1 MIFVRSSGAS
11 DVGPTMLAM
20 SMTTGWN
27 FADVWETVAET
38 IPEAP
43 ALVHGDR
50 VVTWADFDVRAA
62 GVAAA
67 ILRAGVTEGTS
78 VAQYLTNR
86 PEYLEAVFAAF
97 KLGLAPVNTNYRYV
111 DAELVYLWD
120 NADTSVVVFEGQ
132 FTERIEGLRDQVPD
146 VRLWLWVDDGHG
158 ACPEWAESYEDAAS
172 SGAARTVA
180 PWGRSGDSLYLLYTG
195 GTTGMPK
202 GVMWRNDDLVLV
214 LNDGAPRSR
223 SLPDDVD
230 LDHIR
235 KITATPG
242 YRTLPACPLMHGTGA
257 FNAFT
262 ALTIGGSVVTL
273 TGAKFD
279 PVELLDTIEAQQ
291 VNNTAIVGDAFARPI
306 LAALDAEPDRWDI
319 SPLRVMLSSGVMW
332 SQAIKQGLLRHNPR
346 MMLVDTLGSSEA
358 VGMAKS
364 VSTGSGA
371 DDGAVATATFS
382 LGPDT
387 KVITDDGELVE
398 AGDGRIG
405 KMAIRGRVP
414 IGYYKDPVKS
424 AETFIQID
432 GHSYSMP
439 GDYARVEADGT
450 LVLLGRGSVCI
461 NTGGEKVF
469 PEEVEEVLKE
479 HALVHDAVV
488 VGLPDERFGQAITAV
503 VESEPGA
510 APDEADLIA
519 HVKERIAHYKAPKR
533 VVLVP
538 SLGRAANGKVD
549 YKRWTTHAGEA
560 LGISLT

>member
-1 MIFVRSSGAS
+1 MPGT
-11 DVGPTMLAM
+11 D
-20 SMTTGWN
+20 GWN
-27 FADVWETVAET
+27 FADIWETVAET
-38 IPEAP
+38 IPDAP
-43 ALVHGDR
+43 ALLHGDLTR
-50 VVTWADFDVRAA
+50 TWADFDARAD

-67 ILRAGVTEGTS
+67 IIAAGVTEGTS
-78 VAQYLTNR
+78 IAQYLTNR
-86 PEYLEAVFAAF
+86 PEYLESVFAAF

-111 DAELVYLWD
+111 DDELAYLWE
-120 NADTSVVVFEGQ
+120 NADSSVVVFEGQ
-132 FTERIEGLRDQVPD
+132 FTERIEGLRDRVPG
-146 VRLWLWVDDGHG
+146 VRLWLWVDDGSG
-158 ACPEWAESYEDAAS
+158 ACPSWADPYDIAATG
-172 SGAARTVA
+172 GAPRTA
-180 PWGRSGDSLYLLYTG
+180 GPWGRSGDSLYLLYTG

-202 GVMWRNDDLVLV
+202 GVMWRNDDLVMV

-223 SLPDDVD
+223 SLPDEAD

-235 KITATPG
+235 RIAATPG

-273 TGAKFD
+273 TGTHFD
-279 PVELLDTIEAQQ
+279 AVELLDTVQDKA

-306 LAALDAEPDRWDI
+306 LAALDTDPDRWDI
-319 SPLRVMLSSGVMW
+319 SPLRVVLSSGVMW
-332 SQAIKQGLLRHNPR
+332 SHATKRGLLHHNPK

-364 VSTGSGA
+364 VSSGSDEDSA
-371 DDGAVATATFS
+371 HATASFS

-387 KVITDDGELVE
+387 KVITDDGGEVRP
-398 AGDGRIG
+398 GDGLIG
-405 KMAIRGRVP
+405 KLAIRGRVP
-414 IGYYKDPVKS
+414 IGYYKDPIKS
-424 AETFIQID
+424 AETFVQID
-432 GHSYSMP
+432 GANYSMP

-503 VESEPGA
+503 VEPAPGEN
-510 APDEADLIA
+510 PTDADLIA
-519 HVKERIAHYKAPKR
+519 HVKTKLAGYKAPKR
-533 VVLVP
+533 VVQVDA
-538 SLGRAANGKVD
+538 LGRAANGKVD
-549 YKRWTTHAGEA
+549 YKRWTAHAA
-560 LGISLT
+560 DAVTTAP